1 MNAHYHKEISPFNL
15 FRQLSLEWRP
25 TGKRGGGSHGR
36 VRAAPAGLARLAGAG
51 RGGHN
56 SAVPSGSR
64 KRPWIATAARVA
76 GSAAILALLFYF
88 VPFAEA
94 WQALRR
100 LPPLYWF
107 LVLLAYL
114 FLHLVGVSKYELML
128 NGADAGLNFP
138 QATRCYF
145 AGLFSTLF
153 LPTVVGGDLVK
164 AGLALRL
171 ARNRAG
177 VLVGSLLDRLLDAGA
192 LVALATL
199 GAAVAPT
206 LEPADR
212 RGFLIV
218 LIVVVGSVGAGA
230 AVVMFL
236 PGRFFCYRNRRR
248 LVRLRRAGRSV
259 ARHPGRVVGA
269 LGLAFFVQLGFL
281 SLTTLIG
288 AACGL
293 HLPYRAWLFAWPLA
307 KISAFVPLGQAG
319 IGVREAA
326 LAAFLAPFGAAAGVV
341 VGVGLAWDTIIIAA
355 GLIAGVVSLAVGRL
369 PAAKSR
375 PIEVAIPQRYGVG
388 PSGKP
393 PASKASL
400 TGL

>member
-1 MNAHYHKEISPFNL
+1 M
-15 FRQLSLEWRP
+15 
-25 TGKRGGGSHGR
+25 
-36 VRAAPAGLARLAGAG
+36 
-51 RGGHN
+51 
-56 SAVPSGSR
+56 PSGSR
-64 KRPWIATAARVA
+64 KRAWIAALLRVA
-76 GSAAILALLFYF
+76 GSGVILALLFYF

-94 WQALRR
+94 WQTLRR
-100 LPPLYWF
+100 LPPWNWL
-107 LVLLAYL
+107 LVLFAYL

-164 AGLALRL
+164 VGMALRL
-171 ARNRAG
+171 ARSKAG
-177 VLVGSLLDRLLDAGA
+177 VLVGSLLDRLLDTGA
-192 LVALATL
+192 LVVLATL
-199 GAAVAPT
+199 GAALAPT

-218 LIVVVGSVGAGA
+218 LIVVVGSVAVGA
-230 AVVMFL
+230 AILMFL
-236 PGRFFCYRNRRR
+236 PGRFFVYRNRRR

-259 ARHPGRVVGA
+259 ARHPGRVLGA

-307 KISAFVPLGQAG
+307 KISAFIPVGQAG

-326 LAAFLAPFGAAAGVV
+326 LAAFLVPFGAAAGMV

-355 GLIAGVVSLAVGRL
+355 GLIAGVVSLVAGRWRGAKPQ
-369 PAAKSR
+369 PADASAAT
-375 PIEVAIPQRYGVG
+375 PATASG
-388 PSGKP
+388 PS
-393 PASKASL
+393 
-400 TGL
+400 